1 MPCLVDI
8 PGKAALFWRE
18 MRRSGSGGDWE
29 VRQEVYW
36 EKRREWCIVW
46 EKIFKKEK
54 ETKTLANKQTTKY
67 TELEAQTEGR
77 ATPAP
82 KKALSTTV
90 SWWIKSQ
97 GASWLSHEHLQAKK
111 AAPLSGEVLWPPDS
125 FELPT
130 LCSLIGRIVRCKCL
144 WKEICSYQKGSC
156 TGCSKGNS
164 EEQRLKVNMLK
175 NSKMR

>member
-8 PGKAALFWRE
+8 PGKAVLFWRE

-36 EKRREWCIVW
+36 EKRREGCTVW
-46 EKIFKKEK
+46 EKNFKNEK
-54 ETKTLANKQTTKY
+54 KTLANKQQNILNWKPRLR
-67 TELEAQTEGR
+67 EVR
-77 ATPAP
+77 PPAP

-90 SWWIKSQ
+90 SWWIKAQ
-97 GASWLSHEHLQAKK
+97 RAPWLSQAEK

-130 LCSLIGRIVRCKCL
+130 LCSSIGRIVRHKCL
-144 WKEICSYQKGSC
+144 WKEIYSYQKGLC
-156 TGCSKGNS
+156 TACSKGNS
-164 EEQRLKVNMLK
+164 EEEQRLVVNMLK